1 MTGTDITLRAL
12 SALLTYPDAALTA
25 AAPALASALAEEG
38 RLSPAA
44 LDALATLLRSLA
56 QEDLYELEEAYVSL
70 FDRTRRLSLHL
81 FEHVHGE
88 SRDRGQAMVDLAAL
102 YETGGLLIATN
113 ELPDFLPLFL
123 EYAATRPREEA
134 CALLA
139 DVDHILAG
147 LEERLMSRA
156 TPYSAVFGALRSL
169 AGSAQLAEAPSEPSP
184 RRRTNSLPSTGNG
197 KRPPSRSAPA
207 TPWAAAPW
215 TASAPN
221 CAPRN
226 ATRAIPPPE
235 GGRTCLTPSIRALRL
250 VSLSV
255 PHGLPAR

>member
-25 AAPALASALAEEG
+25 AVPALASALAEEG
-38 RLSPAA
+38 RVSPAA
-44 LDALATLLRSLA
+44 FDALAPLLRNLA
-56 QEDLYELEEAYVSL
+56 QEDLYELEETYVSL

-134 CALLA
+134 QDLLA

-147 LEERLMSRA
+147 LEERLISR
-156 TPYSAVFGALRSL
+156 TSPYAAVFGALRSL
-169 AGSAQLAEAPSEPSP
+169 AGSAELAEAPSEPKPSP
-184 RRRTNSLPSTGNG
+184 EDELAALDKEWEETAVTFGPGDAMGGCSVDRFRTQL
-197 KRPPSRSAPA
+197 RAAQRDARHSAA
-207 TPWAAAPW
+207 
-215 TASAPN
+215 
-221 CAPRN
+221 
-226 ATRAIPPPE
+226 
-235 GGRTCLTPSIRALRL
+235 
-250 VSLSV
+250 
-255 PHGLPAR
+255 

>member
-25 AAPALASALAEEG
+25 AAPALASALAAES

-44 LDALATLLRSLA
+44 LDALAPLLRSLA
-56 QEDLYELEEAYVSL
+56 EDDLYALEEAYVSL

-102 YETGGLLIATN
+102 YETGGLVIATN

-123 EYAATRPREEA
+123 EYAATRPWEEA
-134 CALLA
+134 SALLA

-147 LEERLMSRA
+147 LEERLIARTS
-156 TPYSAVFGALRSL
+156 PYAAVFGSLRSIAGVAERAPDAPIEAQPSAEDEL
-169 AGSAQLAEAPSEPSP
+169 AALDKDWEETAVTFGPGDAMGGCSVDRFRTQLRAAQRDARHSAA
-184 RRRTNSLPSTGNG
+184 
-197 KRPPSRSAPA
+197 
-207 TPWAAAPW
+207 
-215 TASAPN
+215 
-221 CAPRN
+221 
-226 ATRAIPPPE
+226 
-235 GGRTCLTPSIRALRL
+235 
-250 VSLSV
+250 
-255 PHGLPAR
+255 

>member
-169 AGSAQLAEAPSEPSP
+169 AGSAQLAEAPSEPQPSP
-184 RRRTNSLPSTGNG
+184 EDELAALDREWEETAVTFGPGDAMGGCSVDRFRTQL
-197 KRPPSRSAPA
+197 RAAQRDARHSAA
-207 TPWAAAPW
+207 
-215 TASAPN
+215 
-221 CAPRN
+221 
-226 ATRAIPPPE
+226 
-235 GGRTCLTPSIRALRL
+235 
-250 VSLSV
+250 
-255 PHGLPAR
+255 

>member
-44 LDALATLLRSLA
+44 LDALAPLLRSLA
-56 QEDLYELEEAYVSL
+56 EDDLYALEEAYVSL

-102 YETGGLLIATN
+102 YEAGGLVIAAN

-123 EYAATRPREEA
+123 EYAATRPWEEA
-134 CALLA
+134 SALLA

-147 LEERLMSRA
+147 LEERLVARA
-156 TPYSAVFGALRSL
+156 SSYGAVFLALRSL
-169 AGSAQLAEAPSEPSP
+169 AGVAERMPDAPVEAQPSP
-184 RRRTNSLPSTGNG
+184 EDELAALDKDWEETAVTFGPGDAMGGCSVDRFRTQL
-197 KRPPSRSAPA
+197 RAAQRDARHSAA
-207 TPWAAAPW
+207 
-215 TASAPN
+215 
-221 CAPRN
+221 
-226 ATRAIPPPE
+226 
-235 GGRTCLTPSIRALRL
+235 
-250 VSLSV
+250 
-255 PHGLPAR
+255 

>member
-25 AAPALASALAEEG
+25 AAPALASAMAEEG

-44 LDALATLLRSLA
+44 LDALAPLLRSLA

-134 CALLA
+134 CDLLA

-147 LEERLMSRA
+147 LEERLMSRNS
-156 TPYSAVFGALRSL
+156 PYSAVFGALRSL
-169 AGSAQLAEAPSEPSP
+169 AGSAELAEAPNELQPSP
-184 RRRTNSLPSTGNG
+184 EDELAALDKEWEETAVTFGPGDAMGGCSVDRFRTQL
-197 KRPPSRSAPA
+197 RAAQRDARHSAA
-207 TPWAAAPW
+207 
-215 TASAPN
+215 
-221 CAPRN
+221 
-226 ATRAIPPPE
+226 
-235 GGRTCLTPSIRALRL
+235 
-250 VSLSV
+250 
-255 PHGLPAR
+255 